1 MVLTEASLV
10 LASRALILWN
20 RSSSSADRNGA
31 AVPLPPP
38 PPAEA
43 GMTTE
48 DETRRRRKGTNEA
61 MIGLTT
67 MQRGGSI
74 YQSGSLLGAP
84 ADALNFVLGS
94 GERGGLGLRSVAAS
108 AAVSPPLF

>member
-10 LASRALILWN
+10 LASRALILWS

-31 AVPLPPP
+31 AVPLPPPP

-61 MIGLTT
+61 MIGLMT
-67 MQRGGSI
+67 MQRGGRSI
-74 YQSGSLLGAP
+74 YQGGSLLEAP
-84 ADALNFVLGS
+84 
-94 GERGGLGLRSVAAS
+94 
-108 AAVSPPLF
+108 

>member
-67 MQRGGSI
+67 MQRGGRSI
-74 YQSGSLLGAP
+74 YQGGSLLEAP
-84 ADALNFVLGS
+84 
-94 GERGGLGLRSVAAS
+94 
-108 AAVSPPLF
+108 